1 MIDLSKKTT
10 QNKLSET
17 KPESTLYLTSGI
29 GARILEAV
37 SMVGGKKELSRK
49 ANISASQLYRIIS
62 EDSQA
67 RIETIVSIAQAA
79 GISVEWLAT
88 GQGEKDI
95 LQSDPA
101 TAQCGDAR
109 PTKDA
114 VLEGADMSH
123 HNRQIAEPKADYKT
137 GKVLVD
143 QSFIDN
149 LLVRQ
154 TQLMD
159 KQIQLMDQLQAVR
172 DELQKVTS

>member
-1 MIDLSKKTT
+1 MSKKTA
-10 QNKLSET
+10 QSKLNKT
-17 KPESTLYLTSGI
+17 KPESTLHLTSGI

-79 GISVEWLAT
+79 GVSVEWLAT

-95 LQSDPA
+95 LHSDPV
-101 TAQCGDAR
+101 TAQCRDTKPT
-109 PTKDA
+109 PTKNTL
-114 VLEGADMSH
+114 LEGADTSH
-123 HNRQIAEPKADYKT
+123 HNRQIAEPKTDYKT
-137 GKVLVD
+137 SKVLVD
-143 QSFIDN
+143 QSFIDG

-159 KQIQLMDQLQAVR
+159 KQIQLMDQLQSVR

>member
-1 MIDLSKKTT
+1 MRPLISQVIDLSKKTT
-10 QNKLSET
+10 QDKLSKT
-17 KPESTLYLTSGI
+17 KPESALILTNGI

-37 SMVGGKKELSRK
+37 NMVGGKKELSRK

-88 GQGEKDI
+88 GQGD
-95 LQSDPA
+95 
-101 TAQCGDAR
+101 DAR
-109 PTKDA
+109 LAKSTA
-114 VLEGADMSH
+114 LESEDINH
-123 HNRQIAEPKADYKT
+123 HNHQVAEPKADYET
-137 GKVLVD
+137 SKVLVD
-143 QSFIDN
+143 QSFIDS
-149 LLVRQ
+149 LLARQ